1 MPVALVGL
9 SFLAELVGVSLYDLF
24 LGHVQRLL
32 LLAVQRIE
40 NFLEAL
46 YSRQHFDDLF
56 FAILTGYMKCRIVSV
71 AFECVQL
78 DTSQDEDTGYVLVA
92 AFDS

>member
-24 LGHVQRLL
+24 FSHVQRLL

-56 FAILTGYMKCRIVSV
+56 FTILAGYMECRIVSV